1 MKKKNKTIK
10 KIIQKPSEA
19 EAMKAV
25 RTLITF
31 AGENPDREGL
41 LDTPKRV
48 VKAYKDWFSGY
59 DLDPKDYLGTT
70 FSETGG
76 YDEIVMLKDVR
87 IESHCE
93 HHIAPFIGSAHVA
106 YLPKKRVVG
115 ISKLVR
121 ITRIFSKVVIWLK
134 EIGIKRLQSGPVDML
149 VLILVLL

>member
-1 MKKKNKTIK
+1 
-10 KIIQKPSEA
+10 
-19 EAMKAV
+19 MKAV

-93 HHIAPFIGSAHVA
+93 HHIAPFYRYSS
-106 YLPKKRVVG
+106 YC
-115 ISKLVR
+115 
-121 ITRIFSKVVIWLK
+121 IFAK
-134 EIGIKRLQSGPVDML
+134 
-149 VLILVLL
+149 